1 MSSPLP
7 WLRCLV
13 LILTLSGNLLVQ
25 AEEESPAEPAALE
38 RLVKDFA
45 LKDVISGKE
54 IKLSDHKDNIVVL
67 MWHSPS
73 CMASPLYEKRV
84 KAFIDSYKD
93 KKVVLLGINSSSGD
107 TENGLKS
114 YAKDQKL
121 TFPIL
126 RDADQAIA
134 QYFSIS
140 QTSMFLVI
148 DTKGKLRYSGGFDD
162 NVNMKLQERDRD
174 VQGWALVCDTLL
186 TRAASPGTVFQ
197 VASELFC
204 KLFFFH

>member
-1 MSSPLP
+1 MPSPMP
-7 WLRCLV
+7 WFHCLV
-13 LILTLSGNLLVQ
+13 LILTLSGHLLVH

-67 MWHSPS
+67 MWHSPG

-134 QYFSIS
+134 QYFSVN

-162 NVNMKLQERDRD
+162 NVNMNMVRRQYVKKAVDSILANKRF
-174 VQGWALVCDTLL
+174 LL
-186 TRAASPGTVFQ
+186 RKTFSFG
-197 VASELFC
+197 
-204 KLFFFH
+204 

>member
-1 MSSPLP
+1 MPSPMP
-7 WLRCLV
+7 WFHCLV

-148 DTKGKLRYSGGFDD
+148 DTKGKLRYSGGVDD
-162 NVNMKLQERDRD
+162 NVNMNMVRRQYVKKAVDSILANKRF
-174 VQGWALVCDTLL
+174 LL
-186 TRAASPGTVFQ
+186 RKTFSFG
-197 VASELFC
+197 
-204 KLFFFH
+204 

>member
-148 DTKGKLRYSGGFDD
+148 DTKGKLRYSGGVDD
-162 NVNMKLQERDRD
+162 NVNMNMVRRQYVKKAVDSILANKRF
-174 VQGWALVCDTLL
+174 LL
-186 TRAASPGTVFQ
+186 RKTFSFG
-197 VASELFC
+197 
-204 KLFFFH
+204 

>member
-162 NVNMKLQERDRD
+162 NVNMNMVRRQYVKKAVDSILANKRF
-174 VQGWALVCDTLL
+174 LL
-186 TRAASPGTVFQ
+186 RKTFSFG
-197 VASELFC
+197 
-204 KLFFFH
+204 

>member
-1 MSSPLP
+1 
-7 WLRCLV
+7 
-13 LILTLSGNLLVQ
+13 
-25 AEEESPAEPAALE
+25 
-38 RLVKDFA
+38 
-45 LKDVISGKE
+45 
-54 IKLSDHKDNIVVL
+54 
-67 MWHSPS
+67 
-73 CMASPLYEKRV
+73 KRV
-84 KAFIDSYKD
+84 KAFIESYKD

-126 RDADQAIA
+126 RDADQTIA

-162 NVNMKLQERDRD
+162 NVNMNMVRRQYVKKAVDSILANKRF
-174 VQGWALVCDTLL
+174 LL
-186 TRAASPGTVFQ
+186 RKTFSFG
-197 VASELFC
+197 
-204 KLFFFH
+204 

>member
-1 MSSPLP
+1 MTSLMP
-7 WLRCLV
+7 WSRCLV
-13 LILTLSGNLLVQ
+13 LILTLSGNLLLQ

-54 IKLSDHKDNIVVL
+54 IKLSDHKGNIVVL
-67 MWHSPS
+67 MWHSPA
-73 CMASPLYEKRV
+73 CMASPQYEKRV
-84 KAFIDSYKD
+84 KVFIESYKD

-114 YAKDQKL
+114 YAKNQKL

-162 NVNMKLQERDRD
+162 NVNMKMVRRQYVKKAVDSILANKRF
-174 VQGWALVCDTLL
+174 LL
-186 TRAASPGTVFQ
+186 RKTFSFG
-197 VASELFC
+197 
-204 KLFFFH
+204 

>member
-1 MSSPLP
+1 
-7 WLRCLV
+7 
-13 LILTLSGNLLVQ
+13 
-25 AEEESPAEPAALE
+25 
-38 RLVKDFA
+38 
-45 LKDVISGKE
+45 
-54 IKLSDHKDNIVVL
+54 
-67 MWHSPS
+67 
-73 CMASPLYEKRV
+73 MASPLYEKRV

-162 NVNMKLQERDRD
+162 NVNMNMVRRQYVKKAVDSILANKRF
-174 VQGWALVCDTLL
+174 LL
-186 TRAASPGTVFQ
+186 RKTFSFG
-197 VASELFC
+197 
-204 KLFFFH
+204 

>member
-13 LILTLSGNLLVQ
+13 LILTLSANLLVQ

-162 NVNMKLQERDRD
+162 NVNMNMVRRQYVKKAVDSILANKRF
-174 VQGWALVCDTLL
+174 LL
-186 TRAASPGTVFQ
+186 RKTFSFG
-197 VASELFC
+197 
-204 KLFFFH
+204 

>member
-1 MSSPLP
+1 MPSPMP
-7 WLRCLV
+7 WFHCLV

-162 NVNMKLQERDRD
+162 NVNMNMVRRQYVKKAGDSILANKRF
-174 VQGWALVCDTLL
+174 LL
-186 TRAASPGTVFQ
+186 RKTFSFG
-197 VASELFC
+197 
-204 KLFFFH
+204 

>member
-1 MSSPLP
+1 MPSPMP
-7 WLRCLV
+7 WFHCLV

-54 IKLSDHKDNIVVL
+54 IKLSDHKDTIVVL
-67 MWHSPS
+67 MWHSPG

-162 NVNMKLQERDRD
+162 NVNMNMVRRQYVKKAVDSILANKRF
-174 VQGWALVCDTLL
+174 LL
-186 TRAASPGTVFQ
+186 RKTFSFG
-197 VASELFC
+197 
-204 KLFFFH
+204 

>member
-13 LILTLSGNLLVQ
+13 LILTLSGKLLVQ

-162 NVNMKLQERDRD
+162 NVNMNMVRRQYVKKAVDSILANKRF
-174 VQGWALVCDTLL
+174 LL
-186 TRAASPGTVFQ
+186 RKTFSFG
-197 VASELFC
+197 
-204 KLFFFH
+204 

>member
-162 NVNMKLQERDRD
+162 NVNMNMVRRQYVKKAVDSILANTRF
-174 VQGWALVCDTLL
+174 LL
-186 TRAASPGTVFQ
+186 RKTFSFG
-197 VASELFC
+197 
-204 KLFFFH
+204 

>member
-148 DTKGKLRYSGGFDD
+148 DTKGKLRYSGGFED
-162 NVNMKLQERDRD
+162 NVNMNMVRRQYVKK
-174 VQGWALVCDTLL
+174 ALDSILANKRFLL
-186 TRAASPGTVFQ
+186 RKTFSFG
-197 VASELFC
+197 
-204 KLFFFH
+204 

>member
-54 IKLSDHKDNIVVL
+54 IKLSDHKDNIFVL

-162 NVNMKLQERDRD
+162 NVNMNMVRRQYVKKAVDSILANKRF
-174 VQGWALVCDTLL
+174 LL
-186 TRAASPGTVFQ
+186 RKTFSFGCP
-197 VASELFC
+197 LI
-204 KLFFFH
+204 

>member
-38 RLVKDFA
+38 ILVKDFA

-162 NVNMKLQERDRD
+162 NVNMNMVRRQYVKKAVDSILANKRF
-174 VQGWALVCDTLL
+174 LL
-186 TRAASPGTVFQ
+186 RKTFSFG
-197 VASELFC
+197 
-204 KLFFFH
+204 